1 MEKAFVLIN
10 CELGKEEHILDS
22 LRNIKSVK
30 KAHGTFRAFDIITE
44 VINDDPDELRED
56 ITWKIRSLPSI
67 RATLTLTGTKNQG
80 R

>member
-10 CELGKEEHILDS
+10 CELGKEEDILDS

-30 KAHGTFRAFDIITE
+30 EAHGTFGAFDSITE
-44 VINDDPDELRED
+44 VTNDDPNEFRED

-67 RATLTLTGTKNQG
+67 RDTLTLTGTKNQG
-80 R
+80 K